1 MTERSMSAGPPFV
14 SFVTPVYN
22 AEPYL
27 AECIESILAQTYD
40 NWEYVIINNC
50 SKDRSLQI
58 AQDYAQRDQRIR
70 IHDNQEFLSQF
81 QNWNHA
87 MRQISTE
94 SKYCKVVHAD
104 DWLFPECVARMVAV
118 AEAHPSVGIVG
129 AYRLDQDRVNLD
141 GLPYP
146 STVVPGRDLC
156 RAVLLGGLY
165 VFGSPTSLL
174 IHSDIIHSRE
184 KFYSESILHADTEVC
199 FDILQD
205 YDFGFVHQVLTFT
218 RRHNESV
225 TSLTHRFNTRHLA
238 DIAFLL
244 KYGPIYLSDQ
254 EFEAR
259 RQKVLTN
266 YHRYLAR
273 SVLERKDK
281 AFWQY
286 HRNEMKKLGY
296 PISTTQVI
304 EAVLLSLL
312 DFRQTTRTIRNG
324 AKQNGENGAASAKD
338 WNTVAGTIMKG
349 GNGSEHNL

>member
-1 MTERSMSAGPPFV
+1 
-14 SFVTPVYN
+14 VYN

-27 AECIESILAQTYD
+27 AECIESVLAQTYG
-40 NWEYVIINNC
+40 NWEYVIVNNC
-50 SKDRSLQI
+50 SKDRSLEI
-58 AQDYAQRDQRIR
+58 AQKYAQRDHRIR
-70 IHDNQEFLSQF
+70 VHNNTEFLSQF

-104 DWLFPECVARMVAV
+104 DWLFPECIAQMVAL
-118 AEAHPSVGIVG
+118 AEAYPSVGIVS
-129 AYRLDQDRVNLD
+129 AYRLDEDRVTLD

-146 STVVPGRDLC
+146 STAISGHVVC

-174 IHSDIIHSRE
+174 VRSDIIRTRME
-184 KFYSESILHADTEVC
+184 FYDASILHADTAVC

-205 YDFGFVHQVLTFT
+205 HDFGFVHQVLSFT

-225 TSLTHRFNTRHLA
+225 TSLTHKFNTRSLA
-238 DIAFLL
+238 DISFLL

-259 RQKVLTN
+259 RHRVLTS

-273 SVLERKDK
+273 CVLERKDK

-286 HRNEMKKLGY
+286 HRTEMKKLGH
-296 PISTTQVI
+296 PISTARVAK
-304 EAVLLSLL
+304 AVLVSLL
-312 DFRQTTRTIRNG
+312 DVRQTTRVIRNG
-324 AKQNGENGAASAKD
+324 AKASEKSDAPSAGDWDNIVSTIVTRGDSDEN
-338 WNTVAGTIMKG
+338 NT
-349 GNGSEHNL
+349 